1 MYSWVL
7 MMLYSL
13 NLERVLR
20 DTVAVADHEA
30 GHEAAAEGQGAG
42 RGGESR
48 DHSNRVSKPVSRNG
62 WARATRYE
70 AWNKAVG

>member
-20 DTVAVADHEA
+20 HTVAVADHEA
-30 GHEAAAEGQGAG
+30 GHEAAAEGQELAAVA
-42 RGGESR
+42 
-48 DHSNRVSKPVSRNG
+48 NL
-62 WARATRYE
+62 ATTAIE
-70 AWNKAVG
+70 